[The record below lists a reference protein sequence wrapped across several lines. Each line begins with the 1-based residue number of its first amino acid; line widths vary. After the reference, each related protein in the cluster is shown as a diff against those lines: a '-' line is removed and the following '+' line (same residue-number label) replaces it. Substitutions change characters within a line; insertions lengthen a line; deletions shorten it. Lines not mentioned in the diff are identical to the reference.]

1 MVVDIPGADDL
12 WHHRA
17 MVVREREP
25 LDYALH
31 MAGLSLTG
39 FERNNNEDAVGCF
52 DDRLAVVV
60 DSMGGNASGAF
71 VPPVIL
77 PALRE
82 ALRDARPPDDT
93 PVTALMAAAFARAHE
108 GYRATATAVGQAML
122 GAGAVVG
129 ALWLSGRRGAFAHV
143 GDTRCYRWRDG
154 ELTQIGRE
162 HSLVQEL
169 LSNPEFQTDEGRATI
184 ANYRNVVT
192 RAFFA
197 ERAPEP
203 ELIELDLRLGDRFLL
218 CSDGLWRTL
227 EEPEIKAVMDGGAPL
242 DATLRALMGH
252 GLAAPSGDN
261 LSAVL
266 AEVCESAPDRATP
279 DASQRE
285 SLDDDALAVDALRA
299 RRWSPEHRGDDAV
312 RACLE
317 GHTQIEEAWEALAS
331 RGIIP
336 MRWTDAPT
344 RRFLCGER
352 MEKMPLR
359 EAEGFAHELITRG
372 AVVSAVTKALTDVT
386 VRWRDVSALP
396 STLEQ
401 VARVAS
407 DVEGIERAERLIDE
421 AASRLRPFGYASP
434 ERHLWTFAD
443 AKTRRDARWPLDL
456 HQDALAALCDLKEIG
471 RDQWPGDLPKLPD
484 GTFDVVKRLCDGD
497 DAWRAKTPFGVPR
510 WHASLRGHPYA
521 DLPSPFRPL
530 REIVALGYFVGE
542 VGLWG
547 RVLMVALDEAP
558 EESPPTVAR
567 RAESPAAPPRP
578 WWKIW

>member
-1 MVVDIPGADDL
+1 
-12 WHHRA
+12 
-17 MVVREREP
+17 MVVRAHEP
-25 LDYALH
+25 LNYALR

-39 FERNNNEDAVGCF
+39 FERTHNEDAVGCF
-52 DDRLAVVV
+52 DNRLAVVI
-60 DSMGGNASGAF
+60 DAMGGNSSGAF

-77 PALRE
+77 PVLRE
-82 ALRDARPPDDT
+82 ALRGAEAPDDS
-93 PVTALMAAAFARAHE
+93 PVTDLLAAAFARAHE

-154 ELTQIGRE
+154 ALTQIGRE

-169 LSNPEFQTDEGRATI
+169 LGNPEFQTDEGRATLE
-184 ANYRNVVT
+184 NYRNIVT

-197 ERAPEP
+197 ERPPEP
-203 ELIELDLRLGDRFLL
+203 ELIELDLRVGDRFLL

-227 EEPEIKAVMDGGAPL
+227 EEPEIRAMMAEGAPL
-242 DATLRALMGH
+242 DVTLRALMGH

-266 AEVCESAPDRATP
+266 AEVCASAPGGPST
-279 DASQRE
+279 
-285 SLDDDALAVDALRA
+285 DDAVREAIDDEPLTADAIRPL
-299 RRWSPEHRGDDAV
+299 RWSPERRGEEEV

-317 GHTQIEEAWEALAS
+317 AHTQVAEAWEALAS

-336 MRWTDAPT
+336 MRWTDTPT
-344 RRFLCGER
+344 RRFLCDEQT
-352 MEKMPLR
+352 EKVPWR
-359 EAEGFAHELITRG
+359 EAGGFVRALIARG
-372 AVVSAVTKALTDVT
+372 ARVSSVMLMPPESAT
-386 VRWRDVSALP
+386 VQWREAAALP
-396 STLEQ
+396 STLAQ
-401 VARVAS
+401 LACVAS
-407 DVEGIERAERLIDE
+407 DVDGIERAERLLDE
-421 AASRLRPFGYASP
+421 AAARLGPFGYASP

-456 HQDALAALCDLKEIG
+456 NQDALAALCDLKETSQN
-471 RDQWPGDLPKLPD
+471 QWPGDFPRLPD
-484 GTFDVVKRLCDGD
+484 GTLDLVKRLCDGD

-510 WHASLRGHPYA
+510 WHTTLRGHPFA

-530 REIVALGYFVGE
+530 REIVALGYLAAE

-547 RVLMVALDEAP
+547 RVLMVAFDEAP
-558 EESPPTVAR
+558 VAPPPTEAK
-567 RAESPAAPPRP
+567 RAASPAAPARP
-578 WWKIW
+578 WWKFW